1 MISAFHFIEKGSIVK
16 KVEMIRDKENN
27 DEKPDFF
34 ICFSWCGLFWTKLYF
49 PKPALF

>member
-27 DEKPDFF
+27 DDSK
-34 ICFSWCGLFWTKLYF
+34 T
-49 PKPALF
+49 